1 MKKISIKNI
10 RKSFFTLKRGKV
22 NALKSI
28 DLEIKP
34 GQFFVLLGPSGCGKS
49 TLLNIVAGIEKPSD
63 GEIWFGEQLV
73 ASVPKRKFLTPRER
87 DVAMVFQ
94 SYALYPH
101 MTIFENIAFPLK
113 IAKMKKHKIRT
124 NVERIAGILEITHL
138 LEAKP
143 AELSGGQ
150 RQRAALGRAIVR
162 KPNVLLLDEP
172 LSNLDA
178 LLRISMR
185 SELKQIQRQIGVTT
199 IYVTHDQTEAMS
211 LGDCIAILKDG
222 EIQQIG
228 SPDEIYSNPQHLFVA
243 KFMGSP
249 PMNLL
254 DGDILT
260 KFSKR
265 LQLEI
270 KPEGINAQSLI
281 LGLRPEHLW
290 ITEPNDGF
298 IRGKVN
304 LIGSLGS
311 EILLYVKIDRH
322 EILVKVF
329 EKPSFNE
336 GDDVGIKF
344 DPKNVFIFDKNSE
357 KRIR

>member
-10 RKSFFTLKRGKV
+10 RKSFFTLKRGNIK
-22 NALKSI
+22 ALKGI

-49 TLLNIVAGIEKPSD
+49 TLLNIIAGIEKPSD
-63 GEIWFGEQLV
+63 GDIWFGEQLV
-73 ASVPKRKFLTPRER
+73 ASVTKRKFLTPRER

-101 MTIFENIAFPLK
+101 MTIFENMAFPLK
-113 IAKMKKHKIRT
+113 IAKIKKEEIRS
-124 NVERIAGILEITHL
+124 NVERIARILEITHL

-162 KPNVLLLDEP
+162 KPNILLLDEP

-211 LGDCIAILKDG
+211 LGDSIAVLQDG

-228 SPDEIYSNPQHLFVA
+228 SPNEIYSNPQNIFVA

-254 DGDILT
+254 EGDILK
-260 KFSKR
+260 KFGR
-265 LQLEI
+265 HLQLEI
-270 KPEGINAQSLI
+270 NPEKIDEKSLI
-281 LGLRPEHLW
+281 LGLRPEHLR
-290 ITEPNDGF
+290 ITKVGDGIF
-298 IRGKVN
+298 NGKLN

-311 EILLYVKIDRH
+311 EIILYIKIEQH
-322 EILVKVF
+322 EILAKVF
-329 EKPSFNE
+329 EKLSFKE
-336 GDDVGIKF
+336 GEEVGISF
-344 DPKNVFIFDKNSE
+344 DSKNVFIFDKNSE
-357 KRIR
+357 RRIT